1 MVQCFCAA
9 SSTSDVIMPN
19 VGNTKGRL
27 TSFDWFGIS
36 CMTRDNFCLY
46 LLNRLIQ
53 TSQRGGQQY
62 SDTSPFSI
70 PCWMSLCWM
79 SSCYVSLCWVSRRQP
94 WRNKTVY
101 NVGNRMSTFPTSSNF
116 RMAMSRVANVPVRPI
131 PAEQWTTMGG
141 PGLSFCWKCYSTGF
155 IRLWQGYKKLAC
167 LHLVFFRQATC
178 RLQLLE
184 I

>member
-1 MVQCFCAA
+1 MQG
-9 SSTSDVIMPN
+9 IL
-19 VGNTKGRL
+19 KGELSLYHRPPVWL
-27 TSFDWFGIS
+27 VWNWLY
-36 CMTRDNFCLY
+36 DNWQFLFH
-46 LLNRLIQ
+46 LKNRLIHSSR
-53 TSQRGGQQY
+53 TGGQQY

-155 IRLWQGYKKLAC
+155 IRLWQGYKKSLR
-167 LHLVFFRQATC
+167 VNT
-178 RLQLLE
+178 
-184 I
+184 